1 MSTSKTSGLRDRK
14 RTETAARIHAAAV
27 SLVLSGGLDAATI
40 EAISERADVS
50 PRTFFN
56 YYEGKDAA
64 ILGIQPDVSDDAAF
78 EDVLAVAET
87 GSVDPLT
94 LVIRLVLATMGTSS
108 HVHTPARHADRMTVI
123 QRHPELITGQFAQL
137 AARRT
142 RTVEYAARILAAHP
156 AWAADPASAPSTPL
170 VIALCGAAVKTA
182 IEDWAA
188 TTPDQPLDENHLEE
202 RALALVHHTIRS
214 LQ

>member
-1 MSTSKTSGLRDRK
+1 MSTSKTPGLRDRK
-14 RTETAARIHAAAV
+14 RTETAARIHAAAL

-40 EAISERADVS
+40 EAISEKADVS

-64 ILGIQPDVSDDAAF
+64 ILGIQPDTSDDAVF
-78 EDVLAVAET
+78 EDVLADAEA
-87 GSVDPLT
+87 GSGEPLA
-94 LVIRLVLATMGTSS
+94 LVIRLVLATMGTST
-108 HVHTPARHADRMTVI
+108 HVHSPARQADRMAAMG
-123 QRHPELITGQFAQL
+123 RHPELITGQFAQL

-156 AWAADPASAPSTPL
+156 AWAADPESAPSTPL
-170 VIALCGAAVKTA
+170 VIALCGAAVKSA

-188 TTPDQPLDENHLEE
+188 TTPGQPLDENHLEE

-214 LQ
+214 LS